1 MKTNNYLP
9 SFSNFR
15 GLRKI
20 RGVFHDYYRIGK
32 YINKG
37 SYGKVYDVKD
47 VELVSAAKTLAI
59 SDSGKV
65 FMCESSGGAVAITLP
80 TASSG
85 EDGVYYKFIV
95 EEETPSN
102 DITIGAGSAIIS
114 LVAKDAGGDLAV
126 STAGTQVSNVILD
139 TTAQKGDY
147 VEFMFT
153 KGEYVASSMS
163 GINNGIQ
170 TS

>member
-1 MKTNNYLP
+1 MRSDYLNENSGSTFGLKKKVEKLTGAVTLTN
-9 SFSNFR
+9 
-15 GLRKI
+15 
-20 RGVFHDYYRIGK
+20 D
-32 YINKG
+32 
-37 SYGKVYDVKD
+37 
-47 VELVSAAKTLAI
+47 
-59 SDSGKV
+59 DSGKI
-65 FMCESSGGAVAITLP
+65 FMCDSAGGAYQITLP

-95 EEETPSN
+95 EEETPTG
-102 DITIGAGSAIIS
+102 DITIAAGSAIIS
-114 LVAKDAGGDLAV
+114 LVQKDAGGDAAN

-147 VEFMFT
+147 VELMFIG
-153 KGEYVASSMS
+153 GEYVGSSLS